1 MIDLVFPEPLLS
13 ELSSA
18 LRIGSKETAAIVLA
32 RPVYFHDNGHWRL
45 LVQEVHIVPDSEYE
59 IRSATEVQIAGQYQL
74 KYEIRA
80 RKNGW
85 TIVYCHSHPLAK
97 DTPLFSRH
105 DDRTEASLM
114 SYLVDRVPSVPH
126 LSLLVG
132 AEGINCRALDSD
144 EVVRVVQVGRYLTI
158 SSGAPVEPSIS
169 GAMYDR
175 QIRAFGDEGQKA
187 LEVLR
192 VGVVGLGGTG
202 SVIAQQLAHLG
213 VTKYTLVDCDVVDF
227 TSLNRLVGAGAEDIG
242 KTKVSVARRLIST
255 ICPNAEIDCVEG
267 DVLDEEC
274 AQRIARSDIIFCCTD
289 SHASRHLLN
298 CVSYQY
304 YIPCIDMGVALTP
317 DTRSDVVY
325 ISGRVNMLSPGLPCL
340 TCLNALDP
348 DEVRKE
354 LLNEE
359 HRDADP
365 YFSDGVGVQQ
375 PAVVSLTSTVASLSM
390 TMFLSVVAGIPSN
403 SRGQYYDGNMGRV
416 RPITMN
422 PHPTCITCSSE
433 FGIFGRGQ
441 TVSLPTR
448 R

>member
-1 MIDLVFPEPLLS
+1 MLS
-13 ELSSA
+13 TSLSGK
-18 LRIGSKETAAIVLA
+18 IE
-32 RPVYFHDNGHWRL
+32 
-45 LVQEVHIVPDSEYE
+45 
-59 IRSATEVQIAGQYQL
+59 
-74 KYEIRA
+74 RA
-80 RKNGW
+80 KNGW

-97 DTPLFSRH
+97 DRPLFSRH

-114 SYLVDRVPSVPH
+114 SYLLDRVPGVPH

-132 AEGINCRALDSD
+132 AEGISCRSLGS
-144 EVVRVVQVGRYLTI
+144 EEFVRVVQVGRYLTI
-158 SSGAPVEPSIS
+158 ASGAPETPSIS
-169 GAMYDR
+169 SAIYDR
-175 QIRAFGDEGQKA
+175 QIRAFGNEGQRA

-192 VGVVGLGGTG
+192 VGLVGLGGTG
-202 SVIAQQLAHLG
+202 SVVAQQLAHLG
-213 VTKYTLVDCDVVDF
+213 VTKYTLVDCDVVDV
-227 TSLNRLVGAGAEDIG
+227 TNLNRLIGADAEDIG
-242 KTKVSVARRLIST
+242 KTKVSVARRMIST

-267 DVLDEEC
+267 DVVDEEC
-274 AQRIARSDIIFCCTD
+274 AQRIARSDIMFCCTD
-289 SHASRHLLN
+289 SHASRHVLN

-317 DTRSDVVY
+317 DTRSGVVY

-340 TCLNALDP
+340 SCLNALDP
-348 DEVRKE
+348 DVVRKE

-365 YFSDGVGVQQ
+365 YFSDGIGVQQ
-375 PAVVSLTSTVASLSM
+375 PAVVSLTSTVASLSV
-390 TMFLSVVAGIPSN
+390 TMFLSVATGIPSN
-403 SRGQYYDGNMGRV
+403 SRGQYYDGNLGRV

-422 PHPTCITCSSE
+422 PHTTCITCSSE